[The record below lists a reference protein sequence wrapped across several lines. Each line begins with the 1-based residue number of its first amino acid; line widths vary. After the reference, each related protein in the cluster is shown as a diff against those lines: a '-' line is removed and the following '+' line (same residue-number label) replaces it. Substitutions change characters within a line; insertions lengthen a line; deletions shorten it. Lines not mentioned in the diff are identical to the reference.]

1 MSTPEEPLTRRQLK
15 ELRRTGQLPI
25 VDEEST
31 DDAAAP
37 QQEQADTAA
46 GDEHA
51 SDAAAPD
58 EAGASSEDAPA
69 AEAEVEP
76 AAEPEPEE
84 DPKPLTRKE
93 MRMHRLRTSQIDV
106 VESEHAE
113 QADDAADREAD
124 AEGASE
130 GTSDS
135 APEAEHVAAPV
146 ASGTDSDAATS
157 DPPAAEHADETKLPV
172 GFEGSQ
178 TEDAAE
184 GSPDAAHEER
194 PQVGASFGAAVF
206 RQAEER
212 QRAER
217 EQAEREAAERREA
230 KERENALADEAEAAP
245 HDGAAQSQDEPA
257 ASGSDTSELAA
268 EAFQHSL
275 ESSGSTSGNAS
286 ALILKD
292 MPGAAALNAPITA
305 TGELILTSSHTLPDG
320 IGTHGAAKGTTDGKD
335 VDDVLIDGEIPQH
348 SSPTPISASSAVS
361 TSKAPGEVIRPP
373 SPEKNHG
380 LMLALGITAGVLGVA
395 LIGVVVYVFATGA
408 LN

>member
-69 AEAEVEP
+69 AEVEVEP
-76 AAEPEPEE
+76 ATEPEPEE

-93 MRMHRLRTSQIDV
+93 MRMHRLRTSQIGV
-106 VESEHAE
+106 VESEPAE
-113 QADDAADREAD
+113 QADGSADREAD
-124 AEGASE
+124 AEGAS
-130 GTSDS
+130 DS
-135 APEAEHVAAPV
+135 APEAEHVATPDAP
-146 ASGTDSDAATS
+146 AADSDATTS
-157 DPPAAEHADETKLPV
+157 DPRAAETAGEHADETKLPV

-230 KERENALADEAEAAP
+230 KERENALADETETGP
-245 HDGAAQSQDEPA
+245 HDGAARTQDEQA